1 MGVVAI
7 VAAGNRDGAPRTSY
21 DRNLTG
27 YCSCLYDR
35 SITPPPP
42 VLSVSLPPWI
52 VTVSINVTV
61 CEHLF
66 YLLANVC
73 VCLLSLYLCVCL
85 SLLSLSLSLSLNL
98 SISVS
103 LCLCVSFSAS
113 SLHVVPSVY
122 LCLFMS
128 RWLNVC
134 VFQSVIISAS
144 PCVGIAISLYPR
156 APPPLS
162 AHCCLSQGCM
172 DPGGGG
178 KKWKE
183 EGKQKQ
189 STFSGYRCR
198 S

>member
-35 SITPPPP
+35 GIPPPP
-42 VLSVSLPPWI
+42 GTLSFSPSMDSYSFDKRDRLRASILFIGQCVCVSPLSVS
-52 VTVSINVTV
+52 
-61 CEHLF
+61 
-66 YLLANVC
+66 VC
-73 VCLLSLYLCVCL
+73 VCVCVCV

-128 RWLNVC
+128 R
-134 VFQSVIISAS
+134 
-144 PCVGIAISLYPR
+144 
-156 APPPLS
+156 
-162 AHCCLSQGCM
+162 
-172 DPGGGG
+172 
-178 KKWKE
+178 
-183 EGKQKQ
+183 
-189 STFSGYRCR
+189 
-198 S
+198 